1 MPINAVPIIS
11 EMGKTFVD
19 IDILTDGAGNL
30 LLGIVGA
37 GNDNGVDC
45 YKLST
50 SGVLTYLDTVYP
62 APGGTVGHKVDKAAI
77 HRSGTNLVVGMITHD
92 AISEDPRSIRVEL
105 AQVPNVY
112 VVRAGEELEEGAA
125 GAFQPTGGGEVGG
138 ATKEEVQAIVNAAVS
153 AIKGQENITLRV
165 VVDNIGPKT
174 KTGVEQLFDGAQGSH
189 IVYNQLRNTSY
200 SGALDAI
207 RDSDKP
213 QEEVQP

>member
-1 MPINAVPIIS
+1 MVTAVPIIS

-105 AQVPNVY
+105 AQLPNVY

-125 GAFQPTGGGEVGG
+125 GAFQPTGEPGGGDVEIDY
-138 ATKEEVQAIVNAAVS
+138 ARIEAKIEEWARTTIA
-153 AIKGQENITLRV
+153 NI
-165 VVDNIGPKT
+165 IPKT
-174 KTGVEQLFDGAQGSH
+174 KAGVEQLFDGERGSD
-189 IVYNQLRNTSY
+189 IVYSQLTNTSY
-200 SGALDAI
+200 TGALGAI

-213 QEEVQP
+213 QEVKP